1 MVLPLIARGV
11 ATALGSQALKQG
23 AKQLLKS
30 GAKQA
35 AKGAAKGAAKQ
46 AAKGAAKPAS
56 QAARKV
62 AQSKAPAPGKGV
74 TRGPAG
80 QKPAA
85 TEAKPAKTNKRG
97 TNSRRSD
104 GRFGP
109 APINSTY
116 TPKPTMRGKAED
128 MARKALP
135 IATAAAG
142 AGAAADL
149 TSDFMN
155 TRGVN
160 AGSVRSGQY
169 ARDKAAAAKPSA
181 PAKSSTAPA
190 STSPSMSMGKPLT
203 AEQKAGVSAAAKDLL
218 KPGPSSAKDYK
229 SYAKSSDVAADFR
242 RNFAAARKAGEKE
255 FTWQGRKYSTKT
267 K

>member
-35 AKGAAKGAAKQ
+35 AKGAAKSTAKGAAKQ
-46 AAKGAAKPAS
+46 AAKPAS

-62 AQSKAPAPGKGV
+62 TQSKAPAPGKGV

-116 TPKPTMRGKAED
+116 TPKPTLRGKAED

-135 IATAAAG
+135 IAGAAAG

-155 TRGVN
+155 VRGVN

-169 ARDKAAAAKPSA
+169 AKPSA
-181 PAKSSTAPA
+181 PAKSSTPAAPA
-190 STSPSMSMGKPLT
+190 KSSLT
-203 AEQKAGVSAAAKDLL
+203 AGQRAKIDSAASDLM

>member
-11 ATALGSQALKQG
+11 AALGSQALKQG

-30 GAKQA
+30 GAKEA
-35 AKGAAKGAAKQ
+35 AKGAAKST
-46 AAKGAAKPAS
+46 AKGAAKKSTA
-56 QAARKV
+56 KV
-62 AQSKAPAPGKGV
+62 A
-74 TRGPAG
+74 
-80 QKPAA
+80 KPV
-85 TEAKPAKTNKRG
+85 EAKPAKTNKRG

-116 TPKPTMRGKAED
+116 TPKPTTRQKAVG
-128 MARKALP
+128 MAREALP
-135 IATAAAG
+135 IAGAAAT
-142 AGAAADL
+142 AGAAAKA

-169 ARDKAAAAKPSA
+169 ARDKAAKPSA
-181 PAKSSTAPA
+181 PAKSSAPA
-190 STSPSMSMGKPLT
+190 APAKSSLT
-203 AEQKAGVSAAAKDLL
+203 AGQRAKIDSAASDLM

>member
-11 ATALGSQALKQG
+11 AALGSQALKQG
-23 AKQLLKS
+23 AKQLAKS
-30 GAKQA
+30 GAKEA
-35 AKGAAKGAAKQ
+35 AKSTAKGAAKKSTAKV
-46 AAKGAAKPAS
+46 AKP
-56 QAARKV
+56 V
-62 AQSKAPAPGKGV
+62 
-74 TRGPAG
+74 
-80 QKPAA
+80 
-85 TEAKPAKTNKRG
+85 EAKPAKTNKRG

-109 APINSTY
+109 ATINSTY

-135 IATAAAG
+135 MMGAAAT
-142 AGAAADL
+142 AGAAAKA

-181 PAKSSTAPA
+181 PAKSSAPA
-190 STSPSMSMGKPLT
+190 APAKSSLT
-203 AEQKAGVSAAAKDLL
+203 AGQRAKIDSAASDLM
-218 KPGPSSAKDYK
+218 KAGPSSAKDYK
-229 SYAKSSDVAADFR
+229 SYTKSSDVAADFR